1 MGDKMENNVDI
12 DFYQDKD
19 EVAFLDGWE
28 AKQGSIEDDA
38 IDSLYQE
45 ITLDI
50 HQQVQEKQ
58 HELGDKYHYREVFVG
73 YSDYNAFNQLYLF
86 SQSPK

>member
-1 MGDKMENNVDI
+1 MEKTVDI

-19 EVAFLDGWE
+19 EETFLNSWE
-28 AKQGSIEDDA
+28 NKYGSIEDENIDA
-38 IDSLYQE
+38 LYQG
-45 ITLDI
+45 IAQDI
-50 HQQVQEKQ
+50 HQLIQKEE
-58 HELGDKYHYREVFVG
+58 HELGDKYFYQEVFVG